1 MALQLNGMEF
11 EDIRDDFISI
21 DKDGDGQINLEE
33 MLEFLDG
40 NKNEYIDFM
49 MKLMDTNCNGTIEFH
64 EFLAIMAFLLY
75 NKTLNIPTA
84 GQFFRAL
91 DKDGDGYLSVAEIKQ
106 FYETMISTREEAP
119 STEDIEALV
128 QSLDEDDDGKINFEE
143 FFHGIDRF

>member
-1 MALQLNGMEF
+1 
-11 EDIRDDFISI
+11 
-21 DKDGDGQINLEE
+21 
-33 MLEFLDG
+33 
-40 NKNEYIDFM
+40 
-49 MKLMDTNCNGTIEFH
+49 
-64 EFLAIMAFLLY
+64 MAFLLY

-106 FYETMISTREEAP
+106 FYETMKSTREEAP

>member
-1 MALQLNGMEF
+1 MALQLNGKEF
-11 EDIRDDFISI
+11 EEIRDDFICI

-49 MKLMDTNCNGTIEFH
+49 MKLMDINCNGTIEFH